1 MKKIIVTGSKGQLG
15 SELNDLA
22 IKYPEYEFVFCDKD
36 TLDIADENAVNI
48 FFSKHKP
55 EFVINCAA
63 YTAVDLAEK
72 EREQA
77 MLINAFAVGV
87 LAKAAAS
94 INCKLIHISTDYVFD
109 GNANEPYGTSAPT
122 NPVNYYGLTK
132 LEGEK
137 QAINNNPNSIIIRT
151 SWVYSAY
158 GKNFVKT
165 MLRLMNEREGLGV
178 VADQYGSPTYAADLA
193 QAIMHIIVSNNYN
206 PGIYHYANSG
216 IINWHQFAEAIKD
229 ISGSNCTVNA
239 ITTADYPTLAARPKY
254 SAFDTSKIVEVYKLT
269 IPQWRQSLEICLAK
283 ISAKQ

>member
-15 SELNDLA
+15 SELNELS
-22 IKYPEYEFVFCDKD
+22 INYPEYKFAFCDKD
-36 TLDIADENAVNI
+36 TLDISDENAVNI
-48 FFSKHKP
+48 FFSKHEP
-55 EFVINCAA
+55 DFVINCAA

-72 EREQA
+72 ERELA
-77 MLINAFAVGV
+77 MLINANAVGV

-94 INCKLIHISTDYVFD
+94 INCKFIHISTDYVFD
-109 GNANEPYGTSAPT
+109 GNANEPYGTSATT

-193 QAIMHIIVSNNYN
+193 QAIMHIIVSNNYKT
-206 PGIYHYANSG
+206 GIYHYANSG

-239 ITTADYPTLAARPKY
+239 ITTADYPTPAARPKY
-254 SAFDTSKIVEVYKLT
+254 SAFDTSKIVEVYKLI

-283 ISAKQ
+283 LSAKE